1 MGIEIRKAIRQR
13 VWLKIGITGPSGS
26 GKTFGAI
33 PLALGLASHGKVC
46 VIDTEN
52 ESASLYADKWAYD
65 VICLHA
71 PFTTTKYAAALD
83 AILQG
88 GYDVA
93 IIDSLTHE
101 WAASGGILDAK
112 TSKDA
117 RGGNSFANWGE
128 MKQLHDY
135 FMERMLQSPI
145 HVIATL
151 RSKMDYVLESDE
163 KGKQVPRKIGLAPIS
178 QSETEYE
185 FSLLF
190 DIDRNTHLAIAS
202 KDRTSLFEGR
212 SLHLDEAVGKELRA
226 WLDSGKPITTPAPA
240 TAQVSEPPEA
250 KVDQVPAPEQ
260 TGCKIAAPPGD
271 SATVS
276 VSPAGTVAKVNA
288 GERKP
293 APEVAQ
299 PRPTEKTSSP
309 TQTTINPIQPGTIGA
324 EAVST
329 PVNPTQP
336 TSGDTGQAVAVEPLI
351 QEQWIKAM
359 AELAEVTVGMNLQGR
374 RKLVKEW
381 EKAGP
386 GELAAL
392 CKEIEI
398 LRSVQVSP
406 AEFVN
411 GMDRPD
417 DGEISIEQYT
427 ALNTLIEA
435 YHLNRD
441 ALRAY
446 ALKAGALLPGKNG
459 PTLRRYKADKF
470 CELRNKIMD
479 KKTMLDK
486 ETRSA
491 RTIRIINA
499 TVIPTTPT
507 KETR

>member
-1 MGIEIRKAIRQR
+1 MPIEIRKAVRQR

-33 PLALGLASHGKVC
+33 PVALGLAPHGKVC

-52 ESASLYADKWAYD
+52 ESASLYADKWNYD
-65 VICLHA
+65 VIVLHA
-71 PFTTTKYAAALD
+71 PFTTTKYSAALD
-83 AILQG
+83 AIIQG

-93 IIDSLTHE
+93 VIDSLTHE

-128 MKQLHDY
+128 MKQLHDR

-190 DIDRNTHLAIAS
+190 DIDRNTHLAVAS

-212 SLHLDEAVGKELRA
+212 SLHLDEAIGKELRA
-226 WLDSGKPITTPAPA
+226 WLDSGTPITTTAPA
-240 TAQVSEPPEA
+240 ISQPSEPPEA
-250 KVDQVPAPEQ
+250 KVDQVSTHEDKA
-260 TGCKIAAPPGD
+260 IAAPTGD
-271 SATVS
+271 NATVP
-276 VSPAGTVAKVNA
+276 VPPAGTVAKVNA
-288 GERKP
+288 RERKP
-293 APEVAQ
+293 AP
-299 PRPTEKTSSP
+299 
-309 TQTTINPIQPGTIGA
+309 
-324 EAVST
+324 ST
-329 PVNPTQP
+329 PANP
-336 TSGDTGQAVAVEPLI
+336 TSGDTGQAGAPEPPP
-351 QEQWIKAM
+351 EWVSTM
-359 AELAEVTVGMNLQGR
+359 VDLAEVSKDMPAQTR
-374 RKLVKEW
+374 
-381 EKAGP
+381 
-386 GELAAL
+386 AAL
-392 CKEIEI
+392 IATWEAEGPEKLDELKKEIQT
-398 LRSVQVSP
+398 LRAVQ
-406 AEFVN
+406 FVD
-411 GMDRPD
+411 GMDRPN
-417 DGEISIEQYT
+417 DGEITIEQYN

-459 PTLRRYKADKF
+459 PTLRRYKTDKF
-470 CELRNKIMD
+470 CELRDKIMD
-479 KKTMLDK
+479 KKTMLGK

-491 RTIRIINA
+491 RTIRIINS
-499 TVIPTTPT
+499 TQIPTGV
-507 KETR
+507 TR